1 MISARASGRTLSAL
15 IPGAEADASGSAP
28 GLITGGRRRARLGRT
43 HPPTEGNPV
52 RLSRTG
58 LVAATAALFAAAVPA
73 AAADPLAPY
82 TTQQLSWGDC
92 PFKPAAGEPAAQC
105 ARVTVP
111 RDWADPAA
119 GPELEVSI
127 SRVAATGERR
137 GAILLNPGGPGGQG
151 TPLAGSLA
159 ALEPSVGALY
169 DFIGMDPRGTGH
181 AGTDDHGFLCQVPVG
196 RLPSGPLDAR
206 DRSAVSIAEHQRTP
220 RAVAEACQ
228 SDALAPFVTTWQ
240 TAHDMDLVRT
250 LLGDEKLNYL
260 GYSYGTWLGAKYAS
274 LFPGRTGKV
283 VLDSSVDFEGR
294 LQADFEAFPVI
305 DQRQFDDVY
314 LPWLARN
321 FPAQLGGTAAEV
333 KAKWERVRAYYGTHG
348 LAPDT
353 FDGVFVGN
361 GSPVRWLLGALIFL
375 LGAQALDG
383 GAAPDPAALAPDLDA
398 ASRTTFGVPAAE
410 LTAGRV
416 IAEAPKL
423 APDYTQ
429 APGTRYAVACGDQ
442 PTRSAAWYR
451 RLSDRQGP
459 RYPLFGWAYGLGETC
474 GHWSDL
480 PRHELPEV
488 PAEVASNILVVQ
500 GEFDPQ
506 TGYEQAVS
514 GARAAGVPLVSV
526 DDSPFHG
533 QYALAGNPCVDGLV
547 NVFLVKNSRPRA
559 TTCPGVPLPGED
571 RVYPVAGPVRGVA
584 AGVQTRLSDGTA
596 NVRAKVQAE
605 ISALNRQR

>member
-1 MISARASGRTLSAL
+1 M
-15 IPGAEADASGSAP
+15 
-28 GLITGGRRRARLGRT
+28 
-43 HPPTEGNPV
+43 

-58 LVAATAALFAAAVPA
+58 LKGLAAATAALFAASVPA

-92 PFKPAAGEPAAQC
+92 PFKPAAEEKPAQC

-127 SRVAATGERR
+127 SRVAATGERH

-151 TPLAGSLA
+151 TPLAGALA
-159 ALEPSVGALY
+159 ALQPTVNELY
-169 DFIGMDPRGTGH
+169 DFVGMDPRGTGH
-181 AGTDDHGFLCQVPVG
+181 AGTDDNGFQCQVPVG
-196 RLPSGPLDAR
+196 RLPAGPLDAR
-206 DRSAVSIAEHQRTP
+206 DRSAASIAAHQQVP
-220 RAVAEACQ
+220 RAIAEACQ

-240 TAHDMDLVRT
+240 TAHDMDLIRT

-274 LFPGRTGKV
+274 LFPAHTGKT

-321 FPAQLGGTAAEV
+321 FADQLGSTAAEV

-353 FDGVFVGN
+353 YDGVFVGN
-361 GSPVRWLLGALIFL
+361 GSRVRWLLGALIFL

-383 GAAPDPAALAPDLDA
+383 TPPADPAALSGDLDA
-398 ASRTTFGVPAAE
+398 VSRTTFGVPAAE
-410 LTAGRV
+410 LTTDRV
-416 IAEAPKL
+416 VAADL

-429 APGTRYAVACGDQ
+429 RPGTRFSVACGDQ
-442 PTRSAAWYR
+442 PTRTAAWYE

-474 GHWSDL
+474 GFWSDK
-480 PRHELPEV
+480 PRHELPDV
-488 PAEVASNILVVQ
+488 PPEAAANILVVQ

-506 TGYEQAVS
+506 TGYEQATA

-571 RVYPVAGPVRGVA
+571 QVYPVAGPVRGA
-584 AGVQTRLSDGTA
+584 AMS
-596 NVRAKVQAE
+596 VQAGQTGAAAALRTRVQDE
-605 ISALNRQR
+605 ISAVNRQR

>member
-1 MISARASGRTLSAL
+1 
-15 IPGAEADASGSAP
+15 
-28 GLITGGRRRARLGRT
+28 
-43 HPPTEGNPV
+43 V
-52 RLSRTG
+52 RISRTG
-58 LVAATAALFAAAVPA
+58 LAAATAALFAASVPA

-92 PFKPAAGEPAAQC
+92 PFQPAADEKPAQC

-151 TPLAGSLA
+151 TPLAGAFASLQPTVN
-159 ALEPSVGALY
+159 ELY
-169 DFIGMDPRGTGH
+169 DFVGMDPRGTGH
-181 AGTDDHGFLCQVPVG
+181 AGTDDAGFQCQVPVG
-196 RLPSGPLDAR
+196 RLPQGPLDAR
-206 DRSAVSIAEHQRTP
+206 DRSAASIAAHQQVP

-228 SDALAPFVTTWQ
+228 SDALAPYVTTWQ
-240 TAHDMDLVRT
+240 TAHDMDLIRA

-274 LFPGRTGKV
+274 LFPEHTGKT
-283 VLDSSVDFEGR
+283 VLDSSVNFEGR

-321 FPAQLGGTAAEV
+321 FPEQLGGTAAEV

-353 FDGVFVGN
+353 YDGVFVGN
-361 GSPVRWLLGALIFL
+361 GSPIRWVLGALVFL

-383 GAAPDPAALAPDLDA
+383 TAAPDPAALGGDLDA
-398 ASRTTFGVPAAE
+398 VSRAKFGVPAAE
-410 LTAGRV
+410 LTTDRV
-416 IAEAPKL
+416 AEL
-423 APDYTQ
+423 APDYKQ
-429 APGTRYAVACGDQ
+429 APGTRFAVACGDQ
-442 PTRSAAWYR
+442 PTHSASWYK

-459 RYPLFGWAYGLGETC
+459 QYPLFGWAYGLGETC
-474 GHWSDL
+474 GFWSDK
-480 PRHELPEV
+480 PRQELPDV
-488 PAEVASNILVVQ
+488 PASVAANILVVQ

-506 TGYEQAVS
+506 TGYEQAS
-514 GARAAGVPLVSV
+514 AGARAAGVPLVSV

-571 RVYPVAGPVRGVA
+571 QVYSVAGPVRGAVS
-584 AGVQTRLSDGTA
+584 VQTRLSDGGSA
-596 NVRAKVQAE
+596 LRARVQDQV
-605 ISALNRQR
+605 SALNRGQGR